1 MTSEGGGGGGGGGGS
16 GGNHH
21 PVIDYRV
28 TVSRLAP
35 KKSLNSNE
43 RVMAAG
49 LSKMLRRFSVGASE
63 ISTNKSENKSWI
75 GVRNKHVWKPEHI
88 KNPEIFRLKK
98 NVIYKI
104 WWNFFTVSQRFLL
117 VTFDLRKIYFNIQ
130 AGEFY
135 IGGQTMLLYVSSPPT
150 VQIDH

>member
-1 MTSEGGGGGGGGGGS
+1 MIFSRHTHSLRKCAFSFSDYPASHFRYVTSEGGGGGGGGGGS

-49 LSKMLRRFSVGASE
+49 LSKMLRRFSIGASE
-63 ISTNKSENKSWI
+63 ISTNKSENKS
-75 GVRNKHVWKPEHI
+75 
-88 KNPEIFRLKK
+88 
-98 NVIYKI
+98 
-104 WWNFFTVSQRFLL
+104 
-117 VTFDLRKIYFNIQ
+117 
-130 AGEFY
+130 
-135 IGGQTMLLYVSSPPT
+135 
-150 VQIDH
+150 